1 VSEICLIE
9 MEWLVV
15 VEDRAQVT
23 AMVVCR
29 GAHRGCTSYLG
40 A

>member
-1 VSEICLIE
+1 MSETCLIE

-15 VEDRAQVT
+15 VEERAQVT
-23 AMVVCR
+23 AMVVCW
-29 GAHRGCTSYLG
+29 GAHRGCASYLG